1 MVTIKSK
8 KLKGILSNIIIMIVK
23 IVNIND
29 NKWLTDVTDLKRKNS
44 SIKMITHIEDFL
56 NS

>member
-23 IVNIND
+23 IVNINN
-29 NKWLTDVTDLKRKNS
+29 NKWLTDVTDLKRK
-44 SIKMITHIEDFL
+44 K
-56 NS
+56 